1 MSRIIWRRAH
11 PVRVKDRIHT
21 PPHDEMWPAFMQ
33 DIRRDPKRLESE
45 LAKEI
50 DREMEG
56 AI

>member
-11 PVRVKDRIHT
+11 PVRLPDRIHT
-21 PPHDEMWPAFMQ
+21 PPHEELKAAFMQ